1 MQGHGEKARF
11 GLGTRS
17 RNKVW
22 ARTFTLWQRQDRA
35 GGVGL
40 VGLVIAAGVR
50 LQDVFPCMVPGPR
63 MIPLGLTGQREEA
76 WLWVGSFEDSSWAP
90 G

>member
-1 MQGHGEKARF
+1 MQGRGEKARF
-11 GLGTRS
+11 GSGTRS

-22 ARTFTLWQRQDRA
+22 ARIFTLWQRQDRA

-40 VGLVIAAGVR
+40 VGLVIAAGVK
-50 LQDVFPCMVPGPR
+50 LQDVFPCMVPCPG
-63 MIPLGLTGQREEA
+63 MIPLGLTGQREEV
-76 WLWVGSFEDSSWAP
+76 WLGSFEDSSRAP

>member
-1 MQGHGEKARF
+1 M
-11 GLGTRS
+11 
-17 RNKVW
+17 
-22 ARTFTLWQRQDRA
+22 
-35 GGVGL
+35 GL

-50 LQDVFPCMVPGPR
+50 LQDVFPCTVPGPG

>member
-11 GLGTRS
+11 GSGIRS

-22 ARTFTLWQRQDRA
+22 ARTFTLRQRQDRA

-40 VGLVIAAGVR
+40 VGLVTAAGIK
-50 LQDVFPCMVPGPR
+50 LQDVFPCVVPCPG
-63 MIPLGLTGQREEA
+63 MIPLGLTGQREEV
-76 WLWVGSFEDSSWAP
+76 WLGSFEDSSRAP